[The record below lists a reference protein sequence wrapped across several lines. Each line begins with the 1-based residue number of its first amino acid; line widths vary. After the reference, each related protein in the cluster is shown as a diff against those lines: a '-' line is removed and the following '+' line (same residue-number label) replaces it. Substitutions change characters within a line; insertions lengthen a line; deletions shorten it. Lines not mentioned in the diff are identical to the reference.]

1 MLLTFVE
8 KTNTYTLPRYEC
20 KYCSKLFV
28 RETMFLQH
36 KCKNMIRAEEMQSP
50 IGQAA
55 LDYYVKWMRTY
66 NRLVKNPESFIHSKY
81 YRTFIEFAKFVKS
94 VKLPEVDKFMWLM
107 KERDLPPSLWKT
119 DEVYNIYLEFLD
131 NQMSPMEKVKISVK
145 TLLNKAEM
153 LEIDVSEIFSQTA
166 TSINEI
172 LHMLRTRQLSPWLLL
187 ESKKFKQKYKNE
199 ASEEQKI
206 LLETFIRPDYW
217 IEKRKNNPKIV
228 KKIQRIVSELN
239 I

>member
-1 MLLTFVE
+1 MTFVA
-8 KTNTYTLPRYEC
+8 KTSSYTPPRYQC

-28 RETMFLQH
+28 RENMFLQH
-36 KCKNMIRAEEMQSP
+36 KCKDMIRAEELQTP

-55 LDYYVKWMRTY
+55 LNYYVMWMKTY
-66 NRLVKNPESFIHSKY
+66 NRIVKRPESFAHSKY

-94 VKLPEVDKFMWLM
+94 VKLPDVEKFLWLM
-107 KERDLPPSLWKT
+107 KEKDLPPSLWKT
-119 DEVYNIYLEFLD
+119 DEVYSLYIEFLD
-131 NQMSPMEKVKISVK
+131 NQLSPLKKVKISIDSLV
-145 TLLNKAEM
+145 TKASA
-153 LEIDVSEIFSQTA
+153 LDVDISDIFSA
-166 TSINEI
+166 ISINEI

-187 ESKKFKQKYKNE
+187 ESKKFKEKYKRE
-199 ASEEQKI
+199 ATEEQKI

-228 KKIQRIVSELN
+228 EKIRKIVSELN